1 MPDTNNFNVLDMVD
15 EVAAE
20 SNIDAADLFAQPE
33 PVQEP
38 VQETTEP
45 PKPVEEPKPEE
56 KKKREWVPDASLT
69 RDMPELHQST
79 GVVYNADEVRLE
91 EDTELRNLS
100 DDDAVE
106 VSNEAMDMRDRQIA
120 NVRDA
125 MERNHI
131 KYFQIPDDHLDGA
144 TYHARIMTSAGDR
157 NYQKGQAELDAIYA
171 EIIKLHPEWVHM
183 KDDNDAGFSGEDSPD
198 SFEVNNPDFPTVK
211 EKTNGETAV
220 FAGEEDDEEEP
231 EATETPATTIKIDKS
246 QVSQITWSPEELE
259 KIRKSRTIEL
269 NIVESQ
275 PIEFS
280 SIREADANSIDSI
293 IDTYVRK
300 TNDNIGTLPASQYRA
315 TFTGLSYAEVLDLST
330 SSEMNTLDA
339 ERAKWTICF
348 NHLKNPSIGAWES
361 YVLYTD
367 PKTGLEKRVSN
378 AIDVPDDVD
387 QDTVHRVSKFEDF
400 LRKTS
405 YLDLEFM
412 LWKILCATA
421 MSREIITV
429 HCRAN
434 VGDHICDNHYD
445 WIYNPA
451 ELLQVNSIDPG
462 VLEEMR
468 KTGEANTFEAI
479 QKQYQTSPVAAN
491 NTVRLPNSGLIVA
504 YGHVSAYTYLNSI
517 FELVSEIANKKE
529 PSATDVSTM
538 LAYRSMTVVK
548 MFLIPNGDG
557 TYSKVSGVDGIT
569 KLLSSLDEVDWQV
582 VEQLTDMM
590 TTPYA
595 FQYAMR
601 DAKCPKCGNVISIPI
616 TSMRRLLFIL
626 TQSLSFVNVSLKKI

>member
-1 MPDTNNFNVLDMVD
+1 MPDTNTFNVLDMVD
-15 EVAAE
+15 EVAAD

-38 VQETTEP
+38 VQEAVEP
-45 PKPVEEPKPEE
+45 PKPVEEPKQEE

-183 KDDNDAGFSGEDSPD
+183 KEANDAGFSGEDSLD

-211 EKTNGETAV
+211 EKANGETAV

-231 EATETPATTIKIDKS
+231 EATEAPATTIKIDKS

-280 SIREADANSIDSI
+280 SIREADSNSIDSI

-367 PKTGLEKRVSN
+367 PKTGSEKRVGN

-451 ELLQVNSIDPG
+451 ELLHD
-462 VLEEMR
+462 
-468 KTGEANTFEAI
+468 
-479 QKQYQTSPVAAN
+479 TSPVASN
-491 NTVRLPNSGLIVA
+491 NTVRLPNSGLIVV

-517 FELVSEIANKKE
+517 FDLVSEIANKKE

-538 LAYRSMTVVK
+538 LAYRAMTVVK